1 LPIFPAANEGSTL
14 ENIDQL
20 LNTFENAF
28 SLTLFK
34 KTEAA
39 ISTLKIIQEAAC
51 DKLILM
57 HIRCSK

>member
-1 LPIFPAANEGSTL
+1 M

-34 KTEAA
+34 NTEAA
-39 ISTLKIIQEAAC
+39 ISTLKMIQEAAC
-51 DKLILM
+51 DSVKKILEA
-57 HIRCSK
+57 RL